1 MQDRKQKVMIEIDGL
16 RAAIKREYEEKGKV
30 YNENNTDGVSNVQS
44 HESNKPIATGAR
56 KSTGGPGNLDSS
68 NKAEEKKKPWEEV

>member
-1 MQDRKQKVMIEIDGL
+1 MS
-16 RAAIKREYEEKGKV
+16 KRLSKKGKV
-30 YNENNTDGVSNVQS
+30 YNENNTAGVSNVQS